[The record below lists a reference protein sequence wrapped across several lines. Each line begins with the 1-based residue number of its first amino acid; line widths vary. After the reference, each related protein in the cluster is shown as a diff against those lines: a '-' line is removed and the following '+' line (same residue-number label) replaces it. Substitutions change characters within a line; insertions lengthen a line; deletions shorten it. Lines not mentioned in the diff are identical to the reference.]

1 MIDCLIL
8 GDSIAVGV
16 SKNRPECDVIAKSG
30 ITSPNF
36 VKAHITKNLSADTVV
51 ISLGS
56 NDAGVNTLLALTKL
70 RKTIRAKSVYWILP
84 ARFTDARDAV
94 EEVALKNGDTIVRIP
109 DVSADGIHPTSRG
122 YKRLAEITR

>member
-56 NDAGVNTLLALTKL
+56 NDTGVNTLQALTKL

>member
-16 SKNRPECDVIAKSG
+16 SKNRPECDAIAKSG

-56 NDAGVNTLLALTKL
+56 NDAGVNTLQALTKL

-109 DVSADGIHPTSRG
+109 DVSTDGIHPTSRG

>member
-1 MIDCLIL
+1 MIECLIL

-16 SKNRPECDVIAKSG
+16 SQQRTECDVLAKKG
-30 ITSPNF
+30 INSSNF

-70 RKTIRAKSVYWILP
+70 RRNIKAKRVYWILP
-84 ARFTDARDAV
+84 AKYTDARYTV
-94 EEVALKNGDTIVRIP
+94 EEIALRNGDTMIRIP

-122 YKRLAEITR
+122 YKRIGEITR

>member
-56 NDAGVNTLLALTKL
+56 NDAGVNTLQALTKL

-84 ARFTDARDAV
+84 ARFTDAQYAV
-94 EEVALKNGDTIVRIP
+94 EYVALKNGDTIVRIP

-122 YKRLAEITR
+122 YKRLAEITK

>member
-56 NDAGVNTLLALTKL
+56 NDAGVNTLQALTKL

-94 EEVALKNGDTIVRIP
+94 EEVAMKNGDTIVRIP

-122 YKRLAEITR
+122 YKRLAENTK

>member
-56 NDAGVNTLLALTKL
+56 NDAGVNTLQALTKL

>member
-56 NDAGVNTLLALTKL
+56 NDAGVNTLQALTKL
-70 RKTIRAKSVYWILP
+70 RKSIRAKSVYWILP

-109 DVSADGIHPTSRG
+109 DVSTDGIHPTSRG

>member
-36 VKAHITKNLSADTVV
+36 VKAHITKNLSADTVLV
-51 ISLGS
+51 SLGS
-56 NDAGVNTLLALTKL
+56 NDAGVNTLQALTKL

-84 ARFTDARDAV
+84 AQFTDARYTV
-94 EEVALKNGDTIVRIP
+94 EKIALKNGDTIVRIP